1 MVKKKAVKAA
11 ASPSDDA
18 VAAPDVD
25 STTASLVTV
34 FIGPF
39 TVLIWHFFS
48 PLQGLGLFKTRHR
61 MKLTA
66 RFP

>member
-39 TVLIWHFFS
+39 TVLIWHFFF
-48 PLQGLGLFKTRHR
+48 PLCSLFKTRHR